1 MSTRTLFLYVAALML
16 TTVSMQANAAAR
28 KADCRYW
35 QLDARTPPKS
45 ALDGPWGNPTGFALI
60 LATTQRDIL
69 AYASTPARIDAS
81 EEYIQAL
88 ERMLRRS
95 GHE

>member
-1 MSTRTLFLYVAALML
+1 MSTRTFFLYVAALML
-16 TTVSMQANAAAR
+16 ATVPIQASAAVR

-35 QLDARTPPKS
+35 QLDERTPPKS
-45 ALDGPWGNPTGFALI
+45 ALDGPWGNPTGFSLI
-60 LATTQRDIL
+60 LATTQRGLL
-69 AYASTPARIDAS
+69 AYASTPPRNTDS
-81 EEYIQAL
+81 EDYIEAL